1 MFENTKWVIRIR
13 KSKKP
18 RQLNSQKKK
27 RQKDKQR
34 STKHYSDKEED
45 EATRTPLNPGMNTG
59 APEGLAVP
67 VPHVAPDVS
76 LLLQT
81 Q

>member
-1 MFENTKWVIRIR
+1 MFEDNKWVIRIR

-34 STKHYSDKEED
+34 STYHYSDKEED
-45 EATRTPLNPGMNTG
+45 EATRTPLKPGDEHRCSGRISSSCSKCG
-59 APEGLAVP
+59 A
-67 VPHVAPDVS
+67 
-76 LLLQT
+76 
-81 Q
+81 